1 MTDSEEIKNTLSR
14 FINSFDLKDWGPM
27 ANQLE
32 PRVRIDY
39 AYLRGDPLT
48 EVGATEYL
56 RSRSE
61 AIHKGSVMDAPNTP
75 SQCQPVILA
84 ACCYRNV
91 KYRVI

>member
-1 MTDSEEIKNTLSR
+1 MTDSEEIKNTLNR

-27 ANQLE
+27 ANKLE

-56 RSRSE
+56 TSRSE
-61 AIHKGSVMDAPNTP
+61 AIHSGWSWTP
-75 SQCQPVILA
+75 LTRRCSASRLSWRRAVTGM
-84 ACCYRNV
+84 
-91 KYRVI
+91 